1 MILTIRLLC
10 VSGIAPVHIN
20 LCVDDW
26 RLRKMRGIKA
36 SKIGAFILLLS
47 WVPLLIVGGLG
58 ISDNPIGL
66 GLLGLAGTAL
76 AALWLIGFAIY
87 CVVVRP
93 W

>member
-1 MILTIRLLC
+1 
-10 VSGIAPVHIN
+10 
-20 LCVDDW
+20 
-26 RLRKMRGIKA
+26 MRGIKA
-36 SKIGAFILLLS
+36 VKISAVILLLS

-87 CVVVRP
+87 NMVLRP
-93 W
+93 R